1 MREVRAPIK
10 KTSIEKRNK
19 IIYKGFKLMCKKG
32 YHNVTCVDIAKYSN
46 VSTGI
51 IYQYFKD
58 KRDIFLEGVKNYSS
72 EIMFPMT
79 NTLTETKIT
88 KDNFKEIITVMI
100 DSYIKTHVLSKKA
113 HKELSAMGYLDKE
126 IANIFRT
133 NEMMMTESVFKVL
146 KDNHIEVTNSKERI
160 HILMGLIDNYCHELV
175 YHKHKNI
182 DYKVMKEEV
191 INMIEMFLIKK

>member
-1 MREVRAPIK
+1 MGEVRAPIK
-10 KTSIEKRNK
+10 RTSIEKRNK
-19 IIYKGFKLMCKKG
+19 IIYNGFKLMCKKG

-100 DSYIKTHVLSKKA
+100 DS
-113 HKELSAMGYLDKE
+113 
-126 IANIFRT
+126 
-133 NEMMMTESVFKVL
+133 
-146 KDNHIEVTNSKERI
+146 
-160 HILMGLIDNYCHELV
+160 
-175 YHKHKNI
+175 
-182 DYKVMKEEV
+182 
-191 INMIEMFLIKK
+191 